1 MVFGEDAR
9 TIRTRN
15 TPAVMAGLGDI
26 VRGTLRALG
35 WVNTASAR
43 RAHTNPATILQLHG
57 IT

>member
-1 MVFGEDAR
+1 MENAR

-15 TPAVMAGLGDI
+15 TPAVMASLGDI
-26 VRGTLRALG
+26 VPRTLRALG

-43 RAHTNPATILQLHG
+43 RAPTDDATVLQLHG